1 MATTTGT
8 KLDRRKKMDIDFCY
22 KRMVREDGLRA
33 LYVRTTKDQLQLP
46 VAVADTPSELARLT
60 GASIRC
66 VLSSIS
72 HKRLGWYKIILTDE
86 DTRELDEIDAARGNL
101 DAIHHLEQR
110 SEIENGREE

>member
-72 HKRLGWYKIILTDE
+72 HKRLGWYKVVLTDE
-86 DTRELDEIDAARGNL
+86 DTVELDEIDAARGNL

-110 SEIENGREE
+110 SEENGRSKE